1 MDARTQLWNQSLR
14 ELGRRVGEEVV
25 AQARCEKKIP
35 QGVLDFVE
43 LGLQQGELTQAV
55 RRLGLSALDGLS
67 GSTISYGQ
75 VWPLESE
82 EVQHQLE
89 WLLETRVVP
98 RALHVSVPGARR
110 GLHCLSTKKQKSGRS
125 VEAFV
130 AALSRRL
137 AELGCCVSFHAP
149 EGAPELEDGALVELV
164 GKQDRLTAPWRHVCN
179 TGCSFGQVLGPSPQD
194 PLSGGP
200 VKKGRH
206 WVGNFV
212 LAPIEV
218 NCGHPRA
225 ILGSTHVHVPAFGK
239 VLTAEGRMDATKQ
252 ATALPTALADVY
264 ALCLSKG

>member
-1 MDARTQLWNQSLR
+1 M
-14 ELGRRVGEEVV
+14 
-25 AQARCEKKIP
+25 
-35 QGVLDFVE
+35 
-43 LGLQQGELTQAV
+43 
-55 RRLGLSALDGLS
+55 
-67 GSTISYGQ
+67 
-75 VWPLESE
+75 
-82 EVQHQLE
+82 
-89 WLLETRVVP
+89 
-98 RALHVSVPGARR
+98 
-110 GLHCLSTKKQKSGRS
+110 
-125 VEAFV
+125 
-130 AALSRRL
+130 
-137 AELGCCVSFHAP
+137 
-149 EGAPELEDGALVELV
+149 ELV

-252 ATALPTALADVY
+252 ATALPTAMADVY
-264 ALCLSKG
+264 VLCLSKGLERVEPKRPAVKEARPRGAAVGVLGDPTPAGEAIGADGIRHYVLAAGNARFG